1 MEAFEPKRMGDI
13 HNHLLVLMDTS
24 KSMGIQAINEL
35 QQSINNFKNRI
46 IAYPR
51 IADVI
56 DVCVLGFNNKPY
68 LIQNWRSLSDMND
81 IHLEIGNG
89 TNLSLALEESIK
101 KIRERSL
108 QAYENGIEIRVPTII
123 LITDGYDCNIDE
135 ISNVIRK
142 KQEEKKLKL
151 YFVGVKGYD
160 RRIATMLVNDR
171 QIISWDDDM
180 GKEFF
185 DNLIY
190 F

>member
-1 MEAFEPKRMGDI
+1 MEIVYKEDYIKDMG
-13 HNHLLVLMDTS
+13 L
-24 KSMGIQAINEL
+24 NE
-35 QQSINNFKNRI
+35 IRDCGEEVIRKN
-46 IAYPR
+46 
-51 IADVI
+51 
-56 DVCVLGFNNKPY
+56 
-68 LIQNWRSLSDMND
+68 
-81 IHLEIGNG
+81 
-89 TNLSLALEESIK
+89 
-101 KIRERSL
+101 
-108 QAYENGIEIRVPTII
+108 ENGIEIRVPTII